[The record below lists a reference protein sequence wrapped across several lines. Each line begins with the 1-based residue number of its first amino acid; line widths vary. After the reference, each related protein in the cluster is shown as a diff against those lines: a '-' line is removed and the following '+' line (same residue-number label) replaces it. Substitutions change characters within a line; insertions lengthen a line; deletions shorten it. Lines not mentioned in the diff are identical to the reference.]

1 MTDKTLHKG
10 ISSLRNFLKKV
21 KPMYYY
27 VRGWEDFRVYLLEI
41 LEELDYR
48 AKFMDD
54 KMIEFRNKGAKNDKE

>member
-1 MTDKTLHKG
+1 
-10 ISSLRNFLKKV
+10 
-21 KPMYYY
+21 MYYY

-41 LEELDYR
+41 LDELEYR